1 MLENFALGAAVAFKP
16 VSLLAMLA
24 GVAWGIV
31 GGALPG
37 ISGSI
42 AMALLLPF
50 TFGMPASAALMM
62 LAGVYI
68 GAMYGGSITAILIRT
83 PGTPGS
89 AITVI
94 DGYELQRQG
103 KGAKAL
109 GVSLVTGFI
118 GGIAS
123 VFILVFLALP
133 LSRIALAFG
142 PAEYFALGFFGLT
155 LIASFAG
162 KEQLKGLISGLLGL
176 MLATVGTDPYSGTP
190 RFTFGNINLL
200 GGVEAIVGIMGLF
213 AVSEILYQIAES
225 AGWEKFRG
233 KASTDLPTWR
243 ELKSLT
249 PAMGIGTV
257 MGTIEG
263 LLPGGGGSI
272 AAFIAYHE
280 AKRWSKHP
288 ELFGKGSL
296 EGVAAPET
304 ANNVVTGTALI
315 PLLTFGIPGSNA
327 AAVFLGGMMLHN
339 LLPGPMLFERNADVV
354 YSLFVSL
361 LVSNVFMLVLGYL
374 ILKPCI
380 YLVNVPKPLLMT
392 GIMALVLIGA
402 YSVSSDIFNVWL
414 VLATG
419 LVGYLM
425 RRYNFNVLAMVL
437 GLVLGFMVE
446 VNFRRA
452 LVLSGGSP
460 AIFFERPLA
469 LGLLVGAAVLLALSI
484 VLMRGTIE
492 RVETA
497 EAADVPATH
506 TEVLER

>member
-1 MLENFALGAAVAFKP
+1 MLDNFLTGAAIALRP
-16 VSLLAMLA
+16 VSLFAMLA
-24 GVAWGIV
+24 GVTWGIV

-89 AITVI
+89 AITVV
-94 DGYELQRQG
+94 DGYELQKQG
-103 KGAKAL
+103 RGAKAL

-123 VFILVFLALP
+123 VFILIFMAVP
-133 LSRIALAFG
+133 LSRVALAFG
-142 PAEYFALGFFGLT
+142 PAEYFALGFFGLA
-155 LIASFAG
+155 LIASLSG

-176 MLATVGTDPYSGTP
+176 MLATVGTDPFSGTP
-190 RFTFGNINLL
+190 RFTFGSLDLI
-200 GGVEAIVGIMGLF
+200 GGVAAIVGIIGLF
-213 AVSEILYQIAES
+213 AVSEIFQQVVES
-225 AGWEKFRG
+225 RGWEKFRG
-233 KASTDLPTWR
+233 RPATDLPTWR
-243 ELKSLT
+243 ELKSLS
-249 PAMGIGTV
+249 PAMGIGIV
-257 MGTIEG
+257 MGTVEG

-272 AAFIAYHE
+272 AAFIAYNE

-288 ELFGKGSL
+288 EQFGKGSL

-339 LLPGPMLFERNADVV
+339 LLPGPMLFERTPDIV

-361 LVSNVFMLVLGYL
+361 FISNVFMLVVGYL
-374 ILKPCI
+374 ILKPCL

-392 GIMALVLIGA
+392 GIMALVLVGA
-402 YSVSSDIFNVWL
+402 YAVEGNIFNVWL

-419 LVGYLM
+419 LVGYFM
-425 RRYNFNVLAMVL
+425 RRYNFNILAAVL

-446 VNFRRA
+446 VNLRRA
-452 LVLSGGSP
+452 LLLSGGDP
-460 AIFFERPLA
+460 MTFVERPISLVLIVLA
-469 LGLLVGAAVLLALSI
+469 LVTLAVPLWRRFRELKRRADAAA
-484 VLMRGTIE
+484 
-492 RVETA
+492 
-497 EAADVPATH
+497 
-506 TEVLER
+506 